1 MNKPG
6 QTLRLRMQ
14 KYKVTGQELSI
25 LDYQRCNEA
34 RSSKIEDRTGDA
46 LMDNA
51 FWRSN
56 SFTQYVAHA

>member
-46 LMDNA
+46 LLDNA
-51 FWRSN
+51 F
-56 SFTQYVAHA
+56 